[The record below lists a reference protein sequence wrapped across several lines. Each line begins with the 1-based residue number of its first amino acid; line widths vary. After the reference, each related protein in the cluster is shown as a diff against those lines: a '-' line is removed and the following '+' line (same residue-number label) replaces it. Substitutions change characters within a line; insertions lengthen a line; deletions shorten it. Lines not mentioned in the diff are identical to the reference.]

1 MYFIEMEKSRDTMD
15 IKDRFEQIY
24 KAYSEPMFLY
34 ALSFLISE
42 EEAED
47 VIQEVFV
54 NFWKDNTYQKIK
66 NEVTKTYLFRSVKN
80 NCLNRLKK
88 KDGLRDRLDL
98 LREEIDEEEMVNWN
112 DELIQEVENEIAN
125 MPEQTREIIQA
136 VFFRDLKYQEVADQL
151 GVSINTV
158 KTLLKHGMKYLRERF
173 SGRGDLFLLMV
184 LVK

>member
-1 MYFIEMEKSRDTMD
+1 
-15 IKDRFEQIY
+15 
-24 KAYSEPMFLY
+24 MFLY

-88 KDGLRDRLDL
+88 KDVLRDRLDL
-98 LREEIDEEEMVNWN
+98 LREDIVEEEMVNWN

-136 VFFRDLKYQEVADQL
+136 VFF
-151 GVSINTV
+151 GI
-158 KTLLKHGMKYLRERF
+158 
-173 SGRGDLFLLMV
+173 
-184 LVK
+184 

>member
-1 MYFIEMEKSRDTMD
+1 MRLL
-15 IKDRFEQIY
+15 R
-24 KAYSEPMFLY
+24 
-34 ALSFLISE
+34 
-42 EEAED
+42 
-47 VIQEVFV
+47 
-54 NFWKDNTYQKIK
+54 
-66 NEVTKTYLFRSVKN
+66 TYLFRSVKN

-88 KDGLRDRLDL
+88 KDVLRDRLDL
-98 LREEIDEEEMVNWN
+98 LREDIVEEEMVNWN

-173 SGRGDLFLLMV
+173 SGLR
-184 LVK
+184 

>member
-1 MYFIEMEKSRDTMD
+1 MAELRNIADKRVG
-15 IKDRFEQIY
+15 FEQIY
-24 KAYSEPMFLY
+24 RDYSKPMFLY
-34 ALSFLISE
+34 ALSFLTSE

-54 NFWKDNTYQKIK
+54 NFWKDETYRKVK
-66 NEVTKTYLFRSVKN
+66 GEVTKTYLFRSVKN

-88 KDGLRDRLDL
+88 KDVLRDRLDL
-98 LREEIDEEEMVNWN
+98 LYGDVVEEEMMAWN
-112 DELIQEVENEIAN
+112 DELIQEVETEITN